1 MISKLKAI
9 LAKTRKAVQGM
20 EVAEYVIGILIAFLF
35 VAYLLPVAVNE
46 IANASFPTNSN
57 IPNGT
62 STLFY
67 ILPLLAVIGVV
78 VVIIRKLMS

>member
-1 MISKLKAI
+1 MINRLKAI
-9 LAKTRKAVQGM
+9 LTRTRKAVQGM
-20 EVAEYVIGILIAFLF
+20 DVAEYVIGILIAFIF

-46 IANASFPTNSN
+46 IANATFPNNTN
-57 IPNGT
+57 IPGGT

-78 VVIIRKLMS
+78 VVIVRKLMS